1 MGGRGLQQA
10 GRIFGATS
18 NIQWNGRALGWI
30 GCWTCDVLLWGNP
43 RGAEVVRGGFNPN
56 GAVSRFHRR
65 AATPMGCFPSPT
77 FPRFQAARSSQPWAL
92 SRNPFG
98 IHVRNLW
105 KEIGLAPSQRR
116 DCTPLASFPDH
127 RSSIIRPHG
136 HVSVE
141 EDRFVVG
148 AGADEETVTI
158 AHHSECRTHR
168 VERAAED

>member
-77 FPRFQAARSSQPWAL
+77 FPRFQAALSLPPWAL

-105 KEIGLAPSQRR
+105 KGIGLAPK
-116 DCTPLASFPDH
+116 PASRLYSTCLIS
-127 RSSIIRPHG
+127 RSPQ
-136 HVSVE
+136 
-141 EDRFVVG
+141 F
-148 AGADEETVTI
+148 
-158 AHHSECRTHR
+158 HHTTARSCIG
-168 VERAAED
+168 